1 MMLYSNYNNIS
12 PEEIQ
17 TINPLHLLDQLKD
30 VNETL
35 HEREEELQLWRQ
47 KHNQY
52 VEALSMNGI
61 LEDDLS
67 RANEKISD
75 LKSKVKNF
83 ISRDQIL
90 LSEFSVEAHV
100 QESYS
105 TLFQQYQEA
114 MEKIEDME
122 IQLEEAII
130 KYQKI
135 LPYIHK
141 LVEVEANL
149 TIALK
154 ELENI
159 KQERQ
164 VYSRV

>member
-1 MMLYSNYNNIS
+1 MLYSNYNNIS

-159 KQERQ
+159 KQERL